1 MRLWTSR
8 GSCPCPRRFIWG
20 WGLKVAEHLGE
31 GASRTPPP
39 LGVQAFHFREG
50 ALLRPSLPSSEEN
63 AAPLAKT
70 LSGSL
75 GPRRSPGRACVGVLA
90 RDLQADR
97 EAVVWRGET
106 LLLDPRRRW
115 EVV

>member
-1 MRLWTSR
+1 MFAKGR
-8 GSCPCPRRFIWG
+8 
-20 WGLKVAEHLGE
+20 
-31 GASRTPPP
+31 
-39 LGVQAFHFREG
+39 FREKTS
-50 ALLRPSLPSSEEN
+50 LRPFLPFSEEN

-75 GPRRSPGRACVGVLA
+75 GPPRSPGRACVGVLA
-90 RDLQADR
+90 RDLLADR

-115 EVV
+115 EVVEG

>member
-1 MRLWTSR
+1 MVR
-8 GSCPCPRRFIWG
+8 
-20 WGLKVAEHLGE
+20 E
-31 GASRTPPP
+31 GP
-39 LGVQAFHFREG
+39 EG
-50 ALLRPSLPSSEEN
+50 ALAPTFAKESFREETSLQPSLPSPEEN

-70 LSGSL
+70 LSGSP
-75 GPRRSPGRACVGVLA
+75 GPPRSPGRARVGVLA